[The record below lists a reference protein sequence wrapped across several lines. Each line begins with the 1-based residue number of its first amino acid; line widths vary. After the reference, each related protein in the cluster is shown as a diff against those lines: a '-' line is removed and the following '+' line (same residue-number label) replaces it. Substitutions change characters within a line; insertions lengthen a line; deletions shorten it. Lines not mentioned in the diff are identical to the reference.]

1 MRKIVLTF
9 GLIAGAIMSLLMLV
23 TASMA
28 ETIGFDKGVFVGYT
42 MMVAGFLMVFFG
54 VKSYRDNVAGGS
66 IRFGRAFK
74 VGLVITLIATVCYV
88 ASWEFIGMRL
98 MPDFMDRYAAY
109 VIEQD
114 RASGASASQ
123 LAEKQREMDRLKEQY
138 RNPAIRLAYT
148 FLEPLPVGL
157 LITLVSAGVLSR
169 RKRND
174 AQASVTAE
182 VA

>member
-28 ETIGFDKGVFVGYT
+28 EKIGFDKGVFVGYT
-42 MMVAGFLMVFFG
+42 MMVAGFLMVYFG

-66 IRFGRAFK
+66 IRFGQAFK

-88 ASWEFIGMRL
+88 ASWEFIGMRM
-98 MPDFMDRYAAY
+98 MPDFMDKYVAY

-114 RASGASASQ
+114 RAAGASESQ

-138 RNPAIRLAYT
+138 RKPAIRLAYT
-148 FLEPLPVGL
+148 FIEPLPVGL
-157 LITLVSAGVLSR
+157 VMTLVAAGVLSR
-169 RKRND
+169 RKRRAD
-174 AQASVTAE
+174 TTVAAE
-182 VA
+182 AA